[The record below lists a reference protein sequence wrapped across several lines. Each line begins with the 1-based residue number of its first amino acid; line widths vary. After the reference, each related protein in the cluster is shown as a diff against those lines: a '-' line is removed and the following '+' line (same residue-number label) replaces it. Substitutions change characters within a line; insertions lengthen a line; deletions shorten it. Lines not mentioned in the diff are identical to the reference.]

1 VKSVVFDFGGVV
13 FRWRPAVLLE
23 RELPQRVATAGG
35 AAALATAF
43 FVDGGDWNEFDRGA
57 LDAEAL
63 VERIAR
69 RLDWSTGEVR
79 RVVDAVPAEL
89 QPVPETVALLRR
101 IKDAGHGLYYLSNM
115 PVPYAEYL
123 LREHAFL
130 GWFDDGV
137 FSSQVLMIK
146 PDAALFGHALQ
157 RFGIAPAEAFFF
169 DDHAPNV
176 ETARAIGMQARLWT
190 DAAAAEAA
198 LRSFGLVAG

>member
-1 VKSVVFDFGGVV
+1 
-13 FRWRPAVLLE
+13 
-23 RELPQRVATAGG
+23 
-35 AAALATAF
+35 
-43 FVDGGDWNEFDRGA
+43 
-57 LDAEAL
+57 
-63 VERIAR
+63 
-69 RLDWSTGEVR
+69 
-79 RVVDAVPAEL
+79 
-89 QPVPETVALLRR
+89 
-101 IKDAGHGLYYLSNM
+101 M

-157 RFGIAPAEAFFF
+157 RFDIAPAETVFF